1 MRTPIPWMFQSTCSL
16 PPDRSLLRRSEAPW
30 IPRCSQGGLERSKEA
45 LEARQGQPAICARTW
60 CSHSLTLMLSVLWC
74 LCKSVNSTFD
84 IIWYDHTSYDMTI
97 RSHATVFWLHDSGGW
112 YSWFGKVC
120 WWQAGSVQKLQ
131 GCRPTKLIGMAYSLT
146 IFFPGYG
153 ISRDVVSIPSGF
165 ATEMPSLIWAM
176 IPILCLNT

>member
-97 RSHATVFWLHDSGGW
+97 RSHATVFYSMIQVDDIPGLVKCADGKLAAYKSCKDAGQLNWLAWPTH
-112 YSWFGKVC
+112 
-120 WWQAGSVQKLQ
+120 WQFSFQ
-131 GCRPTKLIGMAYSLT
+131 GM
-146 IFFPGYG
+146 
-153 ISRDVVSIPSGF
+153 VSH
-165 ATEMPSLIWAM
+165 AT
-176 IPILCLNT
+176 